1 MGSGKGFQLLDN
13 TVYVFWTIF
22 SNHCFNIGRVKDRI
36 AGMLQGKNQLMKYLE
51 LQKAE
56 IIASLYGIPAM
67 MLSML
72 RGGMEYGNN
81 L

>member
-1 MGSGKGFQLLDN
+1 
-13 TVYVFWTIF
+13 
-22 SNHCFNIGRVKDRI
+22 
-36 AGMLQGKNQLMKYLE
+36 MLQGKNQLMKYLE